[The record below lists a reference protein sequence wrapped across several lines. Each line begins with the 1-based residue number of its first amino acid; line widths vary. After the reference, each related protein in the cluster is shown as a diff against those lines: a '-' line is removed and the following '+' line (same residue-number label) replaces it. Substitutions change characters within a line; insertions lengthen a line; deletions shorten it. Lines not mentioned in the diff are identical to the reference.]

1 MYHGRKWHGKW
12 NKGPSIVTLMGAKA
26 ETNTTETALAT
37 NLVYQHNYIKLP
49 NNQQTT
55 NNNSKEHI
63 VCMHACMRV
72 CMWGWGCT
80 HVNACVRECM
90 SACMP
95 ACVCGCVHVCACLHA
110 CVNACMCESICLVCQ
125 VCTFVHDH
133 VHMTMYANISN
144 ASQVTRFMLPRTQ
157 HSRWQSLS
165 DVCLLCMVPFP
176 VPHGWQSVFWSG
188 RATSW

>member
-1 MYHGRKWHGKW
+1 MGVMLFTYCHTHVTKDSAVMYHGRKWHGKW

-72 CMWGWGCT
+72 CMWGVHT
-80 HVNACVRECM
+80 RECM
-90 SACMP
+90 CAWVHECMHACMCVWVCACVCMP
-95 ACVCGCVHVCACLHA
+95 ACMGECLH
-110 CVNACMCESICLVCQ
+110 VWVHLSGLSSVYICSWPCA
-125 VCTFVHDH
+125 HDH
-133 VHMTMYANISN
+133 V
-144 ASQVTRFMLPRTQ
+144 
-157 HSRWQSLS
+157 
-165 DVCLLCMVPFP
+165 C
-176 VPHGWQSVFWSG
+176 
-188 RATSW
+188 